1 MTDGTKD
8 IIIGASSG
16 KAVRFNEEQVRPT
29 KRAAGGVKGIQI
41 DRGHHAIGMVVV
53 NSEDEEIMII
63 TTNGYGKR
71 TSVKEFKSKGRNGK
85 GVKFI
90 DITEKNGQPACMKL
104 VQGEDDL
111 IVITDNG
118 MVIRTNL
125 EQISTIGRDTQGVRI
140 ITLNEGNTVA
150 SIAIVPKNDDNNREE
165 EDEET

>member
-1 MTDGTKD
+1 
-8 IIIGASSG
+8 
-16 KAVRFNEEQVRPT
+16 
-29 KRAAGGVKGIQI
+29 
-41 DRGHHAIGMVVV
+41 
-53 NSEDEEIMII
+53 
-63 TTNGYGKR
+63 
-71 TSVKEFKSKGRNGK
+71 
-85 GVKFI
+85 
-90 DITEKNGQPACMKL
+90 MKL

-165 EDEET
+165 EDEENEEDLHILESIRHLDEVDDGTDDHNGYEDYTEEKSEEQEDISE